1 MLIFSAIKLFFDKK
15 QANSKVA
22 VVTGGAT
29 GIGLHVCKGLCMFGV
44 RVIIGKFTVKP
55 TSSH

>member
-1 MLIFSAIKLFFDKK
+1 MITKFAFTAIKLFFEKTE
-15 QANSKVA
+15 AGTKVA

-44 RVIIGKFTVKP
+44 QVIIGKLLLV
-55 TSSH
+55 SC